1 MRAYLLRLTAASLLA
16 AVLRRA
22 APAGGSGAAVRLGAG
37 LLVLLTALGPLGEVS
52 LMDAARSV
60 AVWSYGDVLTTQ
72 TVDRAANSL
81 MDGLISET
89 AEAYILDKAREL
101 GVKMT
106 AQVTTAIQEGYPVPW
121 HVNCGGDYS
130 ETERHELSRYISREL
145 GIPEQRQE
153 W

>member
-1 MRAYLLRLTAASLLA
+1 MKAYLLRLTAAALLA
-16 AVLRRA
+16 AVVRRA
-22 APAGGSGAAVRLGAG
+22 APAGGAGTAARLGAG
-37 LLVLLTALGPLGEVS
+37 LLVLLTALGPMGEVS

-60 AVWSYGDVLTTQ
+60 AVWSYGDALTTQ

-89 AEAYILDKAREL
+89 AEAYILDKARMM
-101 GVKMT
+101 GVEMT
-106 AQVTTAIQEGYPVPW
+106 AQVTTALQTGYPVPW
-121 HVNCGGDYS
+121 RVSCVGDYS
-130 ETERHELSRYISREL
+130 EAQKRELSRYISREL